1 MQRGLNEVGII
12 PLSPVSGAGGALADW
27 VRESKARFEAVK
39 RCDALALV
47 RPENDDNFIG
57 DLLDIGVDERE
68 RIQSARGAPLP
79 CAVFDRSGAALPIDV
94 SPYGI
99 KRFDLAQPNWAP
111 EFSSWLDSA
120 RTHRA
125 SLG

>member
-1 MQRGLNEVGII
+1 VQRRLHELGIT
-12 PLSPVSGAGGALADW
+12 PLSPVGGGGDALADW
-27 VRESKARFEAVK
+27 VRESKARFEAAK

-47 RPENDDNFIG
+47 RPESDDNFIG

-68 RIQSARGAPLP
+68 RIQTARGAPLP

-99 KRFDLAQPNWAP
+99 KRFDLSQTNWAP
-111 EFSSWLDSA
+111 EFSAWLDSA
-120 RTHRA
+120 RPHRT
-125 SLG
+125 GVG